1 MPAAVE
7 SEIKLR
13 VGRVD
18 EARAALARLG
28 AERVRARHL
37 EDNVLFDDAAASL
50 AGAGCLLRVRR
61 TEMGGLLTY
70 KGPRRDR
77 EGVKTRREVET
88 TVGDADALQAIVEA
102 LGFRRVFRYQK
113 YREVYR
119 WKDVE
124 IVVDETPIGCFLE
137 IEGTRPGIHEAAAAL
152 GYAPADYIRESY
164 VALFTAAGG
173 RGDMVF
179 A

>member
-1 MPAAVE
+1 MPGAVE

-13 VGRVD
+13 VGRPD
-18 EARAALARLG
+18 EARALLARLG
-28 AERVRARHL
+28 ADKVRDRHL
-37 EDNVLFDDAAASL
+37 EDNVLFDDAASTL
-50 AGAGCLLRVRR
+50 AAAGCLLRVRR
-61 TEMGGLLTY
+61 TEAGGVLTY

-77 EGVKTRREVET
+77 EGVKSRREVET

-102 LGFRRVFRYQK
+102 LGFRPAFRYQK
-113 YREVYR
+113 YRAVYR
-119 WKDVE
+119 WRDVE

-137 IEGTRPGIHEAAAAL
+137 IEGALPGIHAAAAAL
-152 GYAPADYIRESY
+152 GYAPADYIRDSY
-164 VALFTAAGG
+164 VALFAAAGG

>member
-1 MPAAVE
+1 MPGAVE

-13 VGRVD
+13 VGRLD
-18 EARAALARLG
+18 EACGALARLG

-37 EDNVLFDDAAASL
+37 EDNVLFDDASGSL

-61 TEMGGLLTY
+61 TPKGGLLTY

-119 WKDVE
+119 WNDVE
-124 IVVDETPIGCFLE
+124 IVVDDTPIGSFLE
-137 IEGTRPGIHEAAAAL
+137 IEGTLPGIHEAAAAL
-152 GYAPADYIRESY
+152 GYAPADYIRDSY
-164 VALFTAAGG
+164 VALFAAAGG
-173 RGDMVF
+173 QGDMVF